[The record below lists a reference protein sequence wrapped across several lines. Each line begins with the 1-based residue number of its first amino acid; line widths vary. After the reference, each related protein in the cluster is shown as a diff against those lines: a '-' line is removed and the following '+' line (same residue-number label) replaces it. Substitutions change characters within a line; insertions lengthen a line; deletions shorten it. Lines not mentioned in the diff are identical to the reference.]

1 MLIAPATI
9 KKELLK
15 MSIYEE
21 NGYANRRDYLQSL
34 AEEYGLSY
42 KEVSTIADLLGPSE
56 DFDGLI
62 STLEDMR

>member
-1 MLIAPATI
+1 
-9 KKELLK
+9 

-21 NGYANRRDYLQSL
+21 NGYENRRDYLQSL

-42 KEVSTIADLLGPSE
+42 KEVSTIAELLGPSE